1 MKEHALLIFISD
13 SKYEP
18 EMFLLPLDDI
28 SDEDAALLNNCD
40 RLIMFSNENS
50 EFDNHQLAQ
59 LMDKMNDD
67 WLGYKTSWIKEPVVI
82 KGDYFVYSLE

>member
-1 MKEHALLIFISD
+1 MKEHALLVFISD

-18 EMFLLPLDDI
+18 EIFLLPLDDM
-28 SDEDAALLNNCD
+28 SDEDAELLNNCD
-40 RLIMFSNENS
+40 RLIMFSNENN

-59 LMDKMNDD
+59 LMIKMNLD
-67 WLGYKTSWIKEPVVI
+67 WLHYKISWIKEPVMI